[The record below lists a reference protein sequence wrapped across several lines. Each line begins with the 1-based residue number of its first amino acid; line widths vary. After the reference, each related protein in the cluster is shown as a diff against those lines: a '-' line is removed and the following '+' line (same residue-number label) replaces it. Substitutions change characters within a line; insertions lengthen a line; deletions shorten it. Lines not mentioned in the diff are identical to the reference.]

1 MMDTSFYPRKRKSR
15 LRDKKKLKIILKRL
29 NKIEDGDFDRIFTT
43 IMVEVHLDNLNYIG
57 KERREYKKYKNKL
70 KIKE

>member
-15 LRDKKKLKIILKRL
+15 LRDKKKLKIILNRL
-29 NKIEDGDFDRIFTT
+29 KKIEDGDFDRIFTT
-43 IMVEVHLDNLNYIG
+43 IMVEVHLDNLNHIG

-70 KIKE
+70 KIR